1 MTINGMNNISIMQG
15 RFITV
20 EGGEGSGKTT
30 QIRLLMRAFAQSGLA
45 TLHTREPGGTEG
57 AEAIRALLLRGD
69 AEKWDDVA
77 ELLLFYAARR
87 EHLARVVWPALE
99 AGTTVI
105 CDRFADST
113 RVYQGYG
120 KGLGDDY
127 VTALHRLTLGN
138 FQPDLT
144 LWLDMD
150 VKAGLYRA
158 TSRAGD
164 EEQRFERMQGG
175 FHDRVRAGFET
186 LARKEPQRIVHV
198 DASGS
203 IAAVHEQIITALNA
217 RLGFHLAIQPE
228 EA

>member
-1 MTINGMNNISIMQG
+1 MQG
-15 RFITV
+15 RFITI

-30 QIRLLMRAFAQSGLA
+30 QIRLLMRALAQSGLTA
-45 TLHTREPGGTEG
+45 LHTREPGGTEG

-69 AEKWDDVA
+69 AGKWDDVA

-127 VTALHRLTLGN
+127 VMALHRLTLGN

-150 VKAGLYRA
+150 VSAGLRRA
-158 TSRAGD
+158 TSREGD

-175 FHDRVRAGFET
+175 FHDRVRSGFEA
-186 LARKEPQRIVHV
+186 LAQQEPQRIVHI
-198 DASGS
+198 DAGGS
-203 IAAVHEQIITALNA
+203 IAAVHEQVISALNV
-217 RLGFHLAIQPE
+217 RLGLHLSVQSE

>member
-1 MTINGMNNISIMQG
+1 MQG
-15 RFITV
+15 RFITI

-30 QIRLLMRAFAQSGLA
+30 QIRLLMRALGQSGLT

-69 AEKWDDVA
+69 VEKWDDVA

-99 AGTTVI
+99 QGTTVV

-120 KGLGDDY
+120 KRLGDNY
-127 VTALHRLTLGN
+127 VMALHRLTLGN

-144 LWLDMD
+144 LWLDID
-150 VKAGLYRA
+150 VKAGLHRA

-175 FHDRVRAGFET
+175 FHDRVRSGFEA
-186 LARKEPQRIVHV
+186 LARQEPQRVMQV
-198 DASGS
+198 DADGS
-203 IAAVHEQIITALNA
+203 IAAVHAQIIAALNA
-217 RLGFHLAIQPE
+217 RLGMSLAIQAE
-228 EA
+228 ET

>member
-1 MTINGMNNISIMQG
+1 MQG
-15 RFITV
+15 RFITI

-30 QIRLLMRAFAQSGLA
+30 QIRLLMRALAQSGLTA
-45 TLHTREPGGTEG
+45 LHTREPGGTEG

-69 AEKWDDVA
+69 AEKWDDVS

-87 EHLARVVWPALE
+87 EHVARVVWPALKT
-99 AGTTVI
+99 GTIVV

-120 KGLGDDY
+120 KGLGDSY
-127 VTALHRLTLGN
+127 IMTLHRLALGN

-144 LWLDMD
+144 LWLDID
-150 VKAGLYRA
+150 VKAGLDRA

-175 FHDRVRAGFET
+175 FHERVRVGFEA
-186 LARKEPQRIVHV
+186 LAQQEPQRFVHV
-198 DASGS
+198 NAGGS
-203 IAAVHEQIITALNA
+203 IASVHEQIIAALNT
-217 RLGFHLAIQPE
+217 RLGLRLAIQPE
-228 EA
+228 ET